1 MKTVAVMQPYF
12 LPYAGY
18 FRLFAAA
25 DQVALFDC
33 AQFPRRGWV
42 HRNRLPGASGDAG
55 WLTLPLQ
62 RAPVTTAIKDLRFA
76 ADAASTL
83 QEACRRF
90 PALNNSTDPLLKS
103 LLQPDGSVCD
113 YLEIL
118 LRDCCARL
126 DLRFNVV
133 RTSTLDLD
141 PSLRGQDRILAA
153 LNALNA
159 DRYVNL
165 EGGRAL
171 YDPADFEDRGIQL
184 KILPDWTGSTW
195 SILYRL
201 LTEPTDTVAREI
213 HAQL

>member
-42 HRNRLPGASGDAG
+42 HRNRFPGTSGNAG

-62 RAPVTTAIKDLRFA
+62 RAPVSAAIEDLRFA
-76 ADAASTL
+76 DDAATTL
-83 QEACRRF
+83 KTACRRF
-90 PALNNSTDPLLKS
+90 PALNNGTDPILETLLR
-103 LLQPDGSVCD
+103 PEGTVCD

-118 LRDCCARL
+118 LRDCCSRL
-126 DLRFNVV
+126 GLRFEVI
-133 RTSTLDLD
+133 RTSGLELD
-141 PSLRGQDRILAA
+141 PSLRGQDRVLAA
-153 LNALNA
+153 AVALNA
-159 DRYVNL
+159 DRYINL

-184 KILPDWTGSTW
+184 RFLPDWTGSTW
-195 SILYRL
+195 SILQRL
-201 LTEPTDTVAREI
+201 LTEPADAVAREI